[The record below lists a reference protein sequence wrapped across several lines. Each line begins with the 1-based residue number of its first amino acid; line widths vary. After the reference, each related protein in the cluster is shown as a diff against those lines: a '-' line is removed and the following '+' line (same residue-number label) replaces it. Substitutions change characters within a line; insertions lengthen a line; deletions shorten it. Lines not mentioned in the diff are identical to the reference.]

1 MRTYAGYRLLSD
13 YQTYPLLPEGEV
25 KNWTS
30 WDLSIS
36 YEWKDWVFRLFSNN
50 VKNKEF
56 IQNIQ
61 QITQTAILP
70 VNAGGTSVPAL
81 ITLTEYNQPRYT
93 GLEII
98 YTPDF

>member
-1 MRTYAGYRLLSD
+1 MAKTAEAGA
-13 YQTYPLLPEGEV
+13 
-25 KNWTS
+25 KK
-30 WDLSIS
+30 SI
-36 YEWKDWVFRLFSNN
+36 
-50 VKNKEF
+50 KEF